1 MLEKVN
7 QVAEQ
12 AATNVSRRQ
21 FLGRFGRTATSA
33 AAALGGFLAFSEF
46 AIGGRK
52 PRGELCHIA
61 SGFYCINRR
70 VGDACGTKGRCTVFE
85 GTDNECYCRE
95 RGRGPGRK
103 R

>member
-12 AATNVSRRQ
+12 AATHVSRRQ
-21 FLGRFGRTATSA
+21 FLGRFGRVATSA
-33 AAALGGFLAFSEF
+33 AAAAGGFLAFSNF

-52 PRGELCHIA
+52 PQGELCNVQ
-61 SGFYCINRR
+61 SFFGCINHR
-70 VGDACGTKGRCTVFE
+70 VGEACGSRGRCTVFE
-85 GTDNECYCRE
+85 GTDNECYCKE